1 MDCIPEEPFQHS
13 EEDTSEFSSAA
24 SLSRQCTEFS
34 DVVAQDLMSRQLTDF
49 AMRQGDFW
57 VRKCSEPVPFT
68 GAKGLD
74 SKQGDFRRQSSCPPL
89 RSQGLFSPE
98 PIEERESEEQE
109 SQGQLESEEEDDLV
123 SRAICSAVA
132 DCDFSV
138 AVADP
143 TALDAE
149 LIAVSEG
156 FERLTGYLR
165 EEAVGCNC
173 RFLSEGCPPPDL
185 IAQPLREATDTGA
198 PYSCILV
205 NKRKTGHFFL
215 NLLSL
220 RGLVVARHAK
230 TGEEIWILVAVQ
242 QDVTGVEP
250 DSLPSSDAL
259 LSKVAGRILRRLL
272 KYATE
277 IGIASLIEAKSRGCG
292 MCPPRGQVAM
302 QLLSD
307 VIWKSGDPLGLP
319 TAQALEL
326 IPSEFVHLAFQAPPA
341 LPEGK
346 ASKVLIW
353 PFVVCSTAVAV
364 LLLLLQRKRAHAAR

>member
-1 MDCIPEEPFQHS
+1 MRGFPPAEL
-13 EEDTSEFSSAA
+13 
-24 SLSRQCTEFS
+24 LSTIALSGGQ
-34 DVVAQDLMSRQLTDF
+34 
-49 AMRQGDFW
+49 
-57 VRKCSEPVPFT
+57 
-68 GAKGLD
+68 
-74 SKQGDFRRQSSCPPL
+74 
-89 RSQGLFSPE
+89 
-98 PIEERESEEQE
+98 EQE

-165 EEAVGCNC
+165 EEAVGQGLSKEAGIPGCNC

-277 IGIASLIEAKSRGCG
+277 IGIASLIEAKSRG
-292 MCPPRGQVAM
+292 
-302 QLLSD
+302 
-307 VIWKSGDPLGLP
+307 K
-319 TAQALEL
+319 
-326 IPSEFVHLAFQAPPA
+326 
-341 LPEGK
+341 
-346 ASKVLIW
+346 
-353 PFVVCSTAVAV
+353 
-364 LLLLLQRKRAHAAR
+364 

>member
-1 MDCIPEEPFQHS
+1 
-13 EEDTSEFSSAA
+13 
-24 SLSRQCTEFS
+24 
-34 DVVAQDLMSRQLTDF
+34 
-49 AMRQGDFW
+49 MRQGDFW

-98 PIEERESEEQE
+98 PIEERE
-109 SQGQLESEEEDDLV
+109 
-123 SRAICSAVA
+123 AICSAVA

-198 PYSCILV
+198 
-205 NKRKTGHFFL
+205 T
-215 NLLSL
+215 LS
-220 RGLVVARHAK
+220 
-230 TGEEIWILVAVQ
+230 
-242 QDVTGVEP
+242 
-250 DSLPSSDAL
+250 
-259 LSKVAGRILRRLL
+259 
-272 KYATE
+272 
-277 IGIASLIEAKSRGCG
+277 
-292 MCPPRGQVAM
+292 
-302 QLLSD
+302 
-307 VIWKSGDPLGLP
+307 
-319 TAQALEL
+319 
-326 IPSEFVHLAFQAPPA
+326 
-341 LPEGK
+341 
-346 ASKVLIW
+346 
-353 PFVVCSTAVAV
+353 
-364 LLLLLQRKRAHAAR
+364 